1 MTASSPAPPPLIDFL
16 SSPGNFSSSP
26 IQNADIVTPPPN
38 PHYVPT
44 HTAAMTASSPAPPPL
59 TDFLGSPRNFPSSP
73 IQNADIV
80 THQEERNRSS
90 DVSTE
95 LTLRLYPGEI
105 TKKLTKSDVNHLA
118 RLLLPLD
125 CLKAMLH
132 DMDEEMR
139 RQVESTEGMGVG
151 VVDLKTGNEYQFVFR
166 RWGSGSYLLNGG
178 WTKLFVEKQGLKV
191 GDEVG
196 MSWDKGSHKFYFNVL

>member
-1 MTASSPAPPPLIDFL
+1 MTGSSPAPPPLIDFL
-16 SSPGNFSSSP
+16 GSPGNFSSSP
-26 IQNADIVTPPPN
+26 IQNADTVTPPPN
-38 PHYVPT
+38 PHT
-44 HTAAMTASSPAPPPL
+44 GAMTGSSSDPPPL
-59 TDFLGSPRNFPSSP
+59 IDFLGSPRNFPSSP

-105 TKKLTKSDVNHLA
+105 TKKLTKSDVDHSA

-125 CLKAMLH
+125 CLKAMLR
-132 DMDEEMR
+132 DMDDEMR

-151 VVDLKTGNEYQFVFR
+151 VVDLKTGNEYQLVFR
-166 RWGSGSYLLNGG
+166 RWGSSRSYVLNSG
-178 WTKLFVEKQGLKV
+178 WTKLFVKRQGLKV

-196 MSWDKGSHKFYFNVL
+196 MCWNKGSRKFYFKVL